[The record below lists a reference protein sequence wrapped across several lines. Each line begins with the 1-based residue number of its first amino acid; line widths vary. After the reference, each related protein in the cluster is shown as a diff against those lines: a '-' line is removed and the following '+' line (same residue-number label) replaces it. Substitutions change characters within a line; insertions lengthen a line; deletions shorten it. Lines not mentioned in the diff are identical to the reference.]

1 MRDRTSHEASARPTT
16 DSRRRPFA
24 AANTCSSSDER
35 NDRGVVVVTSRVAR
49 MTLSPT
55 AFSSVTTLSTRLED
69 PIEIHGTDL
78 IATIAIALGAA
89 FVAGYLADW

>member
-1 MRDRTSHEASARPTT
+1 
-16 DSRRRPFA
+16 
-24 AANTCSSSDER
+24 
-35 NDRGVVVVTSRVAR
+35 